1 MATVLAGIGNL
12 VGGGLFQGISGLI
25 NTIRGKSPEDAAKLA
40 ELAAKYQED
49 VLAADNAA
57 RQAQTDVNKVE
68 AASSSMFVAGW
79 RPFIG
84 WVCGTGLSS
93 SVSSQP
99 AFHLGRGAVSSPV
112 RVPFAG
118 PGNPDDSAVRHA
130 WLRRDADLRKSQRRQ
145 FRTLMRYVK
154 AQCYSARCAEAN
166 SQQERWDET
175 FGCYRPY

>member
-1 MATVLAGIGNL
+1 VATVLAGIGNL

-84 WVCGTGLSS
+84 WVCGTGLL
-93 SVSSQP
+93 VQFLINP
-99 AFHLGRGAVSSPV
+99 LFTWVAALFHRLFVFPSLDLGTLTTLLFGMLGLGAM
-112 RVPFAG
+112 
-118 PGNPDDSAVRHA
+118 
-130 WLRRDADLRKSQRRQ
+130 
-145 FRTLMRYVK
+145 RTYEKVNGV
-154 AQCYSARCAEAN
+154 N
-166 SQQERWDET
+166 S
-175 FGCYRPY
+175 GH

>member
-1 MATVLAGIGNL
+1 MATILAGIGNL

-84 WVCGTGLSS
+84 WVCGTGLLVQFLVNPIASWIAALCNHPIVFPSLDLGTLTTLLFGMLGLGAMRTYEKVNGASS
-93 SVSSQP
+93 G
-99 AFHLGRGAVSSPV
+99 H
-112 RVPFAG
+112 
-118 PGNPDDSAVRHA
+118 
-130 WLRRDADLRKSQRRQ
+130 
-145 FRTLMRYVK
+145 
-154 AQCYSARCAEAN
+154 
-166 SQQERWDET
+166 
-175 FGCYRPY
+175 